1 VVKIGSTCLA
11 QRSTTSFLK
20 KKNLANK
27 AAEYQ
32 VKKTIVLVS
41 MKREHQATR
50 HAQNTRD
57 DIQGVCVGCGTRAG
71 Q

>member
-1 VVKIGSTCLA
+1 MSCAEIYNF
-11 QRSTTSFLK
+11 FLK